1 MTPRVVAKGRNKLAL
16 KIREEA
22 RRAGV
27 PIVENP
33 PTARLLYKLVRV
45 DQEIPEDLYKAVA
58 EVLAYIFKLDPRSRS
73 DWKKAS

>member
-1 MTPRVVAKGRNKLAL
+1 
-16 KIREEA
+16 
-22 RRAGV
+22 
-27 PIVENP
+27 
-33 PTARLLYKLVRV
+33 V